1 MATRLVLV
9 RLINQS
15 RGTPGCHVNRLVA
28 PSFLLSQFLIIF
40 GVFTSLL
47 APLIYHRTLGVTRCG
62 EERKNK
68 KERKK
73 AKKKKKNEITKK
85 KENFFE
91 HANASTPVLID
102 DNLIVKYGLSG
113 ISVSRPNLSYPARRS
128 VDSLDTFR

>member
-1 MATRLVLV
+1 MLSV
-9 RLINQS
+9 S
-15 RGTPGCHVNRLVA
+15 RDAGKREKTKR
-28 PSFLLSQFLIIF
+28 
-40 GVFTSLL
+40 
-47 APLIYHRTLGVTRCG
+47 
-62 EERKNK
+62 
-68 KERKK
+68 KERKQ
-73 AKKKKKNEITKK
+73 KKKKKNEITKK